1 MGYVGSVDSAL
12 NVFFG
17 KGFRFDEV
25 GEEDYALGPV
35 ERQWLTGD
43 VHDEGYHRRK
53 VDLAD
58 EAGEAGDNDFLRW

>member
-43 VHDEGYHRRK
+43 VHDESDHGRE